1 MVFCDANIIL
11 RYLLRDIETQFAEAK
26 RLIEKDDIF
35 ILNEVAAEV
44 VYVLIKVYSIEKK
57 KVCAVLKEFYS
68 RDNVHF
74 LSKDI
79 ILGAINIFSESS
91 MDFVD
96 CILCSYAAIEDASVA
111 SFDAKVNRYLE
122 KKKNSK

>member
-11 RYLLRDIETQFAEAK
+11 RYLLRDIQTQFAEAK
-26 RLIEKDDIF
+26 RL
-35 ILNEVAAEV
+35 
-44 VYVLIKVYSIEKK
+44 IEKK

-79 ILGAINIFSESS
+79 ILGAINIFS
-91 MDFVD
+91 
-96 CILCSYAAIEDASVA
+96 
-111 SFDAKVNRYLE
+111 
-122 KKKNSK
+122 